1 MPGGVD
7 LPGGGS
13 RRRNRVAPNPWRRG
27 RRRPSGDGARENGG
41 AGEPVKSMMAGLFT
55 DAKHA
60 ERAYQAL
67 FARGY
72 RPDEV
77 IVVIPESTW
86 RALFQSESGLGPGG
100 AKSAP
105 ETKYQT
111 SAGEFPV
118 PVAVSLS
125 SSLTSK
131 RVMAAGRIAALL
143 SNASQRSGNEG
154 LRSALVAC
162 GIPHRLARD
171 CAAGIEDGKILL
183 GVIPRNADDVVA
195 LGDEWASRQGEVFE
209 R

>member
-1 MPGGVD
+1 
-7 LPGGGS
+7 
-13 RRRNRVAPNPWRRG
+13 
-27 RRRPSGDGARENGG
+27 
-41 AGEPVKSMMAGLFT
+41 MAGLFT

-86 RALFQSESGLGPGG
+86 RALFQSESSTGPGV

-105 ETKYQT
+105 QTKYQT
-111 SAGEFPV
+111 AAGEFPV

-125 SSLTSK
+125 TSSTSK

-143 SNASQRSGNEG
+143 SNANQQSGNEG
-154 LRSALVAC
+154 LRSALTAC

-195 LGDEWASRQGEVFE
+195 LGDEWARRHGEVLE